1 MGLSNLLAVGRSMVG
16 FGRKPAYRA
25 AEPGLVPKFEPSVTG
40 NTSDTG
46 LFASAKVSTPTDPAK
61 ATNPLSSTKTAATLT
76 FAKTVSK
83 PKRSLF
89 GWLLGGNR
97 RRTNERLV
105 QGEFR
110 LQNVRPLQNSL
121 RDDDSLTVV
130 ERRDPKLLFQTPP
143 AAPTKDDQDHAW
155 SRLRGRNQ
163 ASLVVKP
170 D

>member
-1 MGLSNLLAVGRSMVG
+1 MVG
-16 FGRKPAYRA
+16 FGHKPAYRA
-25 AEPGLVPKFEPSVTG
+25 AEPGLVPKFEPSVNG
-40 NTSDTG
+40 STSDTG
-46 LFASAKVSTPTDPAK
+46 LFSSTKAPTPTDLTK
-61 ATNPLSSTKTAATLT
+61 STNPPASTKAAATLT
-76 FAKTVSK
+76 FAGSISK

-97 RRTNERLV
+97 RRANERLV

-143 AAPTKDDQDHAW
+143 SAPTKDDQDHAW